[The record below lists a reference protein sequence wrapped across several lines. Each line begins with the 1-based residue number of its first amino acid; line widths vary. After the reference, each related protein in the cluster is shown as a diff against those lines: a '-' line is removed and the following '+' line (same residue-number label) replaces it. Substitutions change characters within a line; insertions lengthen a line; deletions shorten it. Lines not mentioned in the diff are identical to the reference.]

1 MPIKVVFLAMY
12 FEAWDAL
19 DEVYRIMAADP
30 RFEVQVVSIPR
41 RLTGEVDF
49 GNENLVSSYLDSV
62 GIPHERLNSS
72 DPDAGPARMRELAPD
87 YVFINYPWQR
97 NYQPGY
103 RVEKLTEFTRVC
115 YVPYY
120 SMPLVNEPGDQGVAS
135 HLYEQ
140 RSHQLASLIF
150 TQDAALLDAFA
161 TTERGDGYIHLTGS
175 PKIDRLMAL
184 ANDGVGTWPIT
195 ASEPGPNRLA
205 AGRPFRVVWAPH
217 HSYSAAWLN
226 FGMFAQTHRE
236 MLTLAL
242 RHPEIDFVLRPHPF
256 LFGTLVDR
264 AVLTQ
269 TELDNW
275 LEDWNDLSNT
285 AIHTDGEYATLFK
298 ATDLLVTDGI
308 SFIGEYPLVTGRP
321 SVFLENRGHWEFSPL
336 GEIAAEANIRL
347 TSMDAFEQLL
357 DEVRTQ
363 GLPDRTEQIAALRSA
378 ASPYPGQAARRIVE
392 TVAADSAA
400 GTPLVDKSL
409 VRRIP
414 WELREGRE
422 PQVD

>member
-1 MPIKVVFLAMY
+1 MPTKVVFLAMY
-12 FEAWDAL
+12 EEAWDAL
-19 DEVYRIMAADP
+19 DEIYRLMSSDA
-30 RFEVQVVSIPR
+30 RFDVTVITIPR
-41 RLTGEVDF
+41 RLTGDGGF
-49 GNENLVSSYLDSV
+49 GHEAETSAFLTSA
-62 GIPHERLNSS
+62 GIPHLRFDSA
-72 DPDAGPARMRELAPD
+72 DPEVGPATLRGLEPD

-103 RVEKLTEFTRVC
+103 RVERLAEYTRVC

-120 SMPLVNEPGDQGVAS
+120 SMPLVNEPGEHGVAS
-135 HLYEQ
+135 HLFEQ
-140 RSHQLASLIF
+140 RSHQLASLVF
-150 TQDAALLDAFA
+150 TQDAAVLEAYA
-161 TTERGDGYIHLTGS
+161 STERGNSYVHLTGS

-184 ANDGVGTWPIT
+184 ANEGVGAWPI
-195 ASEPGPNRLA
+195 AAPEPGPNRPA

-236 MLTLAL
+236 MLALAL

-264 AVLTQ
+264 SVLSQTQ
-269 TELDNW
+269 LDHW

-321 SVFLENRGHWEFSPL
+321 SVFLENEGHWEFSPL
-336 GEIAAEANIRL
+336 GELAADANIRL
-347 TSMDAFEQLL
+347 ASMDGFEQLL

-363 GLPDRTEQIAALRSA
+363 GLPDRSEQIAALRSA
-378 ASPYPGQAARRIVE
+378 ASPYPGQAAQRIVE
-392 TVAADSAA
+392 IVAADVAA

-409 VRRIP
+409 VRRTA
-414 WELREGRE
+414 WEFREGRE